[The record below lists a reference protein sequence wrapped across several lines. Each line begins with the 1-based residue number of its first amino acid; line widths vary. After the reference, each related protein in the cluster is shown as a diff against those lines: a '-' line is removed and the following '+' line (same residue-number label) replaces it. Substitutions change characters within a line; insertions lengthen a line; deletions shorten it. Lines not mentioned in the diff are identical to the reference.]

1 MPKPILPIALASV
14 ALALAGCATT
24 PTEPVAAASAQARET
39 ADVARAAGVA
49 AAAAVGAQAAAQQ
62 QPGATNASRPAGAPA
77 AVAAAAAAAA
87 ATATQTR
94 AFAEV
99 IKDAKESKGWYT
111 LWTKDEKTWIEI
123 APEQFDQPMF
133 FSANLASGLGE
144 NFLFGGLMGRSHLAE
159 FRKVGNTV
167 QLVAR
172 NERYFAQPKTPEAI
186 AVAEAFSESLLASAP
201 VASQPHPERKSVL
214 VELNTLLFADIPGA
228 YASLDRAYRQSYS
241 FDGRN
246 SSIARTRTT
255 AESVAVQVNAHY
267 ALARV
272 AQPPVN
278 APPGAPVPS
287 VPATVPDPRS
297 IFLGFQYNLSKLPDE
312 PMRPRLA
319 DPRVGYFMVSR
330 FDYSSDT
337 KLTPNVN
344 YVKRWRLEKKDPSAA
359 LSEPKQPIVFWID
372 RNVPVR
378 YRDTIV
384 AGVVEWN
391 KAFERI
397 GFKDAVQ
404 AKVQPDDADF
414 DTLDARHASI
424 RWMTSARPIFGGI
437 GPSQSDPRTGEILD
451 ADIGIDPVRLRF
463 ARFRLAD
470 SSGSQASPT
479 AGAASLAQTMMP
491 EHANVCRIA
500 DFVAEERGFAMDLLS
515 ARGVVD
521 PDSPAAEEF
530 VLSDLKEVVMHEV
543 GHALG
548 MTHNFRASTIYSQA
562 QLSDREFTK
571 KHGVSGSVMEYTP
584 INLALRHE
592 PQGEYSMSTLGPYD
606 YWAIEYAY
614 KPIAPEQEAEELKKI
629 AARSHEPYLAYAY
642 DDETNQAID
651 PYATAGDLGNDP
663 LGYAG
668 RRLALAKELWER
680 WEARPLK
687 PGESYAALRRNISRG
702 ITQVRESG
710 LLAARYIGGISV
722 LRDAAGS
729 GRTPMNPVEMA
740 KQRDALKLIETGVF
754 SADSFRF
761 KPEFLRSLSVDFLD
775 RGDTYDVGLAP
786 QGFDYSLPTQVLAAQ
801 KAVLDRVMS
810 ETVAQRLLDA
820 EGKVD
825 QPGQALQLAEV
836 YGTVHRAI
844 WSELKTGRD
853 IPLMRRNL
861 QREHAAK
868 LANALLRPSAAMPA
882 DAKALMRADARAL
895 RGEIAAVASKPGWSP
910 AASAHLAESLGMIDE
925 ALKAPVVR
933 STI

>member
-1 MPKPILPIALASV
+1 
-14 ALALAGCATT
+14 
-24 PTEPVAAASAQARET
+24 
-39 ADVARAAGVA
+39 
-49 AAAAVGAQAAAQQ
+49 
-62 QPGATNASRPAGAPA
+62 
-77 AVAAAAAAAA
+77 
-87 ATATQTR
+87 
-94 AFAEV
+94 
-99 IKDAKESKGWYT
+99 
-111 LWTKDEKTWIEI
+111 
-123 APEQFDQPMF
+123 
-133 FSANLASGLGE
+133 
-144 NFLFGGLMGRSHLAE
+144 
-159 FRKVGNTV
+159 
-167 QLVAR
+167 
-172 NERYFAQPKTPEAI
+172 
-186 AVAEAFSESLLASAP
+186 
-201 VASQPHPERKSVL
+201 
-214 VELNTLLFADIPGA
+214 
-228 YASLDRAYRQSYS
+228 
-241 FDGRN
+241 
-246 SSIARTRTT
+246 
-255 AESVAVQVNAHY
+255 
-267 ALARV
+267 
-272 AQPPVN
+272 
-278 APPGAPVPS
+278 
-287 VPATVPDPRS
+287 
-297 IFLGFQYNLSKLPDE
+297 
-312 PMRPRLA
+312 
-319 DPRVGYFMVSR
+319 MVSR
-330 FDYSSDT
+330 FDYSTDN

-344 YVKRWRLEKKDPSAA
+344 YIRRWRLEKKDPAAA

-384 AGVVEWN
+384 AGVLEWN

-397 GFKDAVQ
+397 GFKDALQ
-404 AKVQPDDADF
+404 AKVQPDDPDF

-424 RWMTSARPIFGGI
+424 RWMTTARPIFGGI
-437 GPSQSDPRTGEILD
+437 GPSQTDPRTGEILD

-470 SSGSQASPT
+470 SSGAQASGTSSAPL
-479 AGAASLAQTMMP
+479 AESLLP
-491 EHANVCRIA
+491 DHANVCRIA
-500 DFVAEERGFAMDLLS
+500 DFLAEERGFAMELLS

-521 PDSPAAEEF
+521 PDSAAAEEF

-562 QLSDREFTK
+562 QLNDREFTK

-592 PQGEYSMSTLGPYD
+592 PQGEYSMTTLGPYD

-614 KPIAPEQEAEELKKI
+614 KPFAPEHEAEELRRI
-629 AARSHEPYLAYAY
+629 AARSHEPTLAYAY
-642 DDETNQAID
+642 DDETNTAID
-651 PYATAGDLGNDP
+651 PYATAGDLGDDP
-663 LGYAG
+663 LGYAN
-668 RRLALAKELWER
+668 RRLMLAKELWER

-687 PGESYAALRRNISRG
+687 PGESYAALRRNITRG

-729 GRTPMNPVEMA
+729 GRTPMNPVAMA
-740 KQRDALKLIETGVF
+740 KQRDALRLIESGVF

-775 RGDTYDVGLAP
+775 RGDTYDVGLSP
-786 QGFDYSLPTQVLAAQ
+786 PGFDYSLPTQVLVAQ

-810 ETVAQRLLDA
+810 EQVAQRLLDA

-825 QPGQALQLAEV
+825 EPGQALQLAEV
-836 YGTVHRAI
+836 YASLHRAI

-868 LANALLRPSAAMPA
+868 LATALLRPSATMPA
-882 DAKALMRADARAL
+882 DARALMRADAKAL
-895 RGEIAAVASKPGWSP
+895 RGEIAAVAGKPGWSP
-910 AASAHLAESLGMIDE
+910 AAAAHLAESLGMIDE